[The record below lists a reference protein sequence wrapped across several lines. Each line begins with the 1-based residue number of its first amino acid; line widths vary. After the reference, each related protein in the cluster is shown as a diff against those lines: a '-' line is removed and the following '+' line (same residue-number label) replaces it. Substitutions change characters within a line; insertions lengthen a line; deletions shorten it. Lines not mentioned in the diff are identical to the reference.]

1 MRRNRKRSGTKRSGA
16 KRSGAKRS
24 GTKRSGTK
32 RGGMFRQGK
41 KKEATLSDFYTSP
54 EGMAHDIRL
63 RALLAGPFSA
73 SYKFLAENVFKSSV
87 NAPRLTTTQKRLID
101 DTSSSLG
108 TKMITDEICE
118 RAERLRATS
127 FHSKNLEKCAELNRM
142 AMEQLR
148 QAAKMGSFRARACIA
163 DMLFGNTVGFN
174 KNFQSVKLLVCQD
187 PACKKFLAYNGDPDC
202 KGVLAHYCVKNGLP
216 LKIARKLAEESAGS
230 KYGQFVLGL
239 LELDSKK
246 PTQAVIHFNAA
257 AAQNYDEAQI
267 ALGELCLKDGKKDEA
282 LRWLN
287 LAAEQGNKNAF
298 FSIAQIYSSD
308 AAQNAHSFR
317 EAERWFKLAQE
328 TGHPYAEDML
338 KGMKSRSGFGR
349 G

>member
-1 MRRNRKRSGTKRSGA
+1 MMHKSMRRNRKRSGTKRSG
-16 KRSGAKRS
+16 
-24 GTKRSGTK
+24 TKRSGSK
-32 RGGMFRQGK
+32 RGGMFRQDK
-41 KKEATLSDFYTSP
+41 KKAMLSDFYTSP
-54 EGMAHDIRL
+54 EGMPLHVRSE
-63 RALLAGPFSA
+63 LLAGPFSA

-87 NAPRLTTTQKRLID
+87 DAPKLTTTQKRLMD
-101 DTSSSLG
+101 ETSSSLE
-108 TKMITDEICE
+108 TKMLTALPDEICKS
-118 RAERLRATS
+118 AERLRATS
-127 FHSKNLEKCAELNRM
+127 FRSKNLEKCAELNVR

-148 QAAKMGSFRARACIA
+148 RAAKMGSLRARACFA

-174 KNFQSVKLLVCQD
+174 QDFQVVKLLVCQD
-187 PACKKFLAYNGDPDC
+187 PPACKGFLAYEDDPDC
-202 KGVLAHYCVKNGLP
+202 KGVLAHYCFKNGLP
-216 LKIARKLAEESAGS
+216 LKYARDLAEQSAAAGS
-230 KYGQFVLGL
+230 KYGQLVLGL
-239 LELDSKK
+239 LLERDSKPDLAINFK
-246 PTQAVIHFNAA
+246 AA

-267 ALGELCLKDGKKDEA
+267 ALSELHSKRGDKAEA
-282 LRWLN
+282 LRLLN

-317 EAERWFKLAQE
+317 EAERWFKLAQK